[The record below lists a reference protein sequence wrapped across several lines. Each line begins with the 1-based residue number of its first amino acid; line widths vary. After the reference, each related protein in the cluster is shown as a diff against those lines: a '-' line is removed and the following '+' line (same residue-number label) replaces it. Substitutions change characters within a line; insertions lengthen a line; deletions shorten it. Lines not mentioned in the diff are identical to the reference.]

1 MRMFQNVMQNSSCI
15 KGYHR
20 ALVETTEGSEA
31 ASELPSPATGT
42 EPIPAAIAL
51 AASQTPRCLR
61 VRPIVTWPVP
71 PSRSHRA
78 TRLKKADEVAMAAR
92 AGKSGASGVSSTS
105 AGADEIDS
113 WERANMTAASHTLS
127 HQSAT
132 TGVED
137 GKDSMTAVG
146 IDGKPKLGRKKSEI
160 PDGVLPRLA
169 KLLVASKTL
178 GVTAVSAHFLK
189 WYPQL
194 TKRQVDFKIGELAVK
209 EKLDDKPRSNKVWQI
224 RPEWKH
230 LLEMEAVDD
239 KERTGN
245 REGAKIEGSF
255 SVFVSDTRLDKR
267 IKSTPKTGFQAF
279 VKEKIPTLKDTDKVS
294 QKKNLAR
301 LWEGLSAAGKEQYT
315 LRAQQAQEELQAV
328 LKATSSQLES
338 EESVPVSAPTDASVS
353 ATEQP
358 EENGDMEIETEA

>member
-1 MRMFQNVMQNSSCI
+1 
-15 KGYHR
+15 
-20 ALVETTEGSEA
+20 
-31 ASELPSPATGT
+31 
-42 EPIPAAIAL
+42 
-51 AASQTPRCLR
+51 
-61 VRPIVTWPVP
+61 
-71 PSRSHRA
+71 
-78 TRLKKADEVAMAAR
+78 
-92 AGKSGASGVSSTS
+92 
-105 AGADEIDS
+105 
-113 WERANMTAASHTLS
+113 
-127 HQSAT
+127 
-132 TGVED
+132 
-137 GKDSMTAVG
+137 
-146 IDGKPKLGRKKSEI
+146 
-160 PDGVLPRLA
+160 
-169 KLLVASKTL
+169 
-178 GVTAVSAHFLK
+178 
-189 WYPQL
+189 
-194 TKRQVDFKIGELAVK
+194 
-209 EKLDDKPRSNKVWQI
+209 
-224 RPEWKH
+224 
-230 LLEMEAVDD
+230 MEAVDD

-245 REGAKIEGSF
+245 REGAKIEGPF